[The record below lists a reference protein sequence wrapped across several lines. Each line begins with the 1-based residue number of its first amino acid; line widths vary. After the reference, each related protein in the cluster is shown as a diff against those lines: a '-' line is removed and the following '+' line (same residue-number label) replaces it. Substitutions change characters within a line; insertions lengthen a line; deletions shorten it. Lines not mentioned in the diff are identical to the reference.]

1 MPVHINSIETYKGV
15 LDRLPK
21 SRAAVL
27 RAIAERGPVT
37 RNEVADLLNL
47 PINRVTGRVCELR
60 DAGLIVECG
69 TMRTL
74 DDRPRALLK
83 AVPPEPIQGRLD
95 L

>member
-1 MPVHINSIETYKGV
+1 MGVHANSVETYKAII
-15 LDRLPK
+15 DRLPK
-21 SRAAVL
+21 ARAAVM
-27 RAIAERGPVT
+27 RAIAERGPIT
-37 RNEVADLLNL
+37 RNEVAELLRL